1 MVEQERGGP
10 RFLAAF
16 CWNEQKEEKQPRLA
30 PGAVFVDE
38 LGERTALPFRPRKTY
53 YLKTERCHRPILF
66 SEKGVGRANGKAFQ
80 GGMRPIDSSE
90 KGRQAR

>member
-16 CWNEQKEEKQPRLA
+16 CWNEQKEAKRSRLA

-38 LGERTALPFRPRKTY
+38 FGKRTALPFRPRKTY
-53 YLKTERCHRPILF
+53 HLKTGLCHRPILF
-66 SEKGVGRANGKAFQ
+66 SEKGVGSANGEAFQ
-80 GGMRPIDSSE
+80 RVMKTIDSRE